1 MSPSRGRRL
10 SRGLADTLLDL
21 LYPTFCVLCR
31 KKLPPGP
38 PSICPDCRRTLPSAA
53 GTRIRGDYFSECVA
67 ALRYTGNVR
76 EAILRY
82 KFRGAECYC
91 APFGELLAARVY
103 EDLAGRFDTLSY
115 VPLAPDRRRE
125 RGYDQALLL
134 ARNAASR
141 LLMPCTPLLEKR
153 RGVRAQSRTSDA
165 GERKRNIAGAYLVPD
180 PGAAAGRRILLI
192 DDVVTTGS
200 TLSECARVLLLAG
213 AENVVCAALAAAVL

>member
-1 MSPSRGRRL
+1 MSRPRRRGP
-10 SRGLADTLLDL
+10 GGWADILLDL
-21 LYPTFCVLCR
+21 FYPTFCVLCR
-31 KKLPPGP
+31 KKLPPGR
-38 PSICPDCRRTLPSAA
+38 PSICPACRRMLPTAA
-53 GTRIRGDYFSECVA
+53 GTHIRGDYFSDCVA
-67 ALRYTGNVR
+67 ALRYTGDVR
-76 EAILRY
+76 DAILRY
-82 KFRGAECYC
+82 KFRGAECYA

-103 EDLAGRFDTLSY
+103 EELSGRFDTLSY

-125 RGYDQALLL
+125 RGYDQARLL
-134 ARNAASR
+134 AQNAAAR

-165 GERKRNIAGAYLVPD
+165 GERRRNIAGAYRVPD

-213 AENVVCAALAAAVL
+213 AENVVCAALAAARL